1 VGEYFDNFQGEKM
14 VAPTNVPVDSVVH
27 GMKSDANYWDAY
39 EVAVN
44 DAPPSASHA
53 YLEFTSRTPKWIDFL
68 MSVRNAA
75 VRLLALKDV
84 GKLASVPPSVAAAT
98 LGPGDRV
105 GIFTIRSVCDKE
117 AVLEIVDSH
126 LDVVVSVYRHDGT
139 PSRLTVSTM
148 VFYHNRIGRLYMVP
162 VAPMHRIVVRAI
174 LNRSRTPPGAPPRM
188 PLV

>member
-1 VGEYFDNFQGEKM
+1 MQSGAD
-14 VAPTNVPVDSVVH
+14 
-27 GMKSDANYWDAY
+27 YWDAY
-39 EVAVN
+39 EVALSGN
-44 DAPPSASHA
+44 PPSALQA
-53 YLEFTSRTPKWIDFL
+53 YLEFTARTPKWIDLL

-84 GKLASVPPSVAAAT
+84 GKLASVPPLSAAAG

-105 GIFTIRSVCDKE
+105 GIFRIRSVCDKE

-126 LDVVVSVYRHDGT
+126 LDVVVSVYRHEGM

-148 VFYHNRIGRLYMVP
+148 VFYHNWIGRLYMVP

-174 LNRSRTPPGAPPRM
+174 LGRSRAPSGAPPCM